1 VVAQSGQKVEV
12 VMLKVDL
19 TAIEEAKARFNG
31 DLGLV
36 KKELKRLQSVKC
48 RLKKEKASADYQA
61 KMEAVLDQEQVLKEV
76 RSLLDPKEVKVPDF
90 TQEDVDRLDYDQTI
104 KAIKS
109 IQYKKCLSLQDPSAH
124 GQAELA
130 KAEKVE
136 KMLLEHKKTVKPV
149 DDGLVRKSEVQ
160 SILTELQS
168 NKKLTKKAI
177 EELLSKLV

>member
-1 VVAQSGQKVEV
+1 MNNV
-12 VMLKVDL
+12 KVDL
-19 TAIEEAKARFNG
+19 TAIEAAKAEFRG

-48 RLKKEKASADYQA
+48 RLKKEKESADYQA
-61 KMEAVLDQEQVLKEV
+61 RMQTVLDREQVLKEV

-90 TQEDVDRLDYDQTI
+90 TQADVDRLDYDQTM

-109 IQYKKCLSLQDPSAH
+109 IQSKKCLSLQDNSEH
-124 GQAELA
+124 GRAELE
-130 KAEKVE
+130 KAERVE
-136 KMLLEHKKTVKPV
+136 QMLLEHKKTVKPV

-160 SILTELQS
+160 SILNELQN
-168 NKKLTKKAI
+168 NKKLTKKSI

>member
-1 VVAQSGQKVEV
+1 
-12 VMLKVDL
+12 MLKVDL
-19 TAIEEAKARFNG
+19 TAVEATKARFND

-48 RLKKEKASADYQA
+48 RLKKEKNDADYQER
-61 KMEAVLDQEQVLKEV
+61 MQAVLDQEQILKEV

-90 TQEDVDRLDYDQTI
+90 GQEDVDRLDYDQTL

-109 IQYKKCLSLQDPSAH
+109 IQSKKCLCQQDPSIH
-124 GQAELA
+124 GKEELE
-130 KAEKVE
+130 KAINVE

-149 DDGLVRKSEVQ
+149 EDGLVRKSEIQ
-160 SILTELQS
+160 SILTELQN

>member
-1 VVAQSGQKVEV
+1 MTSK
-12 VMLKVDL
+12 KVDL
-19 TAIEEAKARFNG
+19 TAIEAAKAEFNG

-48 RLKKEKASADYQA
+48 RLKKEKASADYQSR
-61 KMEAVLDQEQVLKEV
+61 MEAVLDREQVLKEV

-90 TQEDVDRLDYDQTI
+90 TQEDVDRLDYDQTM

-109 IQYKKCLSLQDPSAH
+109 IQSKKCLSLQDDSEH
-124 GQAELA
+124 GRSELA

-136 KMLLEHKKTVKPV
+136 QMLLAHKKTVKPV
-149 DDGLVRKSEVQ
+149 EDGVVRKTEVQ
-160 SILTELQS
+160 AILTEIQN